1 MIQMEYLRQLDVC
14 PVHPSKEETIEK
26 QEMEED
32 FFVAFNDFTAHFS

>member
-14 PVHPSKEETIEK
+14 PDHYSKEETIEK